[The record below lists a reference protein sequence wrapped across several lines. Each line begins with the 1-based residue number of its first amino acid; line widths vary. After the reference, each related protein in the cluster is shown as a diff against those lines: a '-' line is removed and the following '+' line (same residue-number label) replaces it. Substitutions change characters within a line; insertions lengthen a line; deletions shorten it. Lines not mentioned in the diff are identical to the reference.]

1 MTPRL
6 QKIGIVTGEY
16 PPMQGGVGDFSREL
30 AAALAAQGH
39 EVHVIT
45 RTAAQAES
53 QPFQVH
59 PAIDHWGWE
68 CLAQVID
75 LARYLGL
82 DALDIQYQAAAYD
95 LRPAIHFLTWR
106 IRPGLAWLRP
116 RGLSHLALAVTFHD
130 LKVPYLFPKAG
141 RLRDW
146 VVTNLARRA
155 DVAIVTNRAD
165 ELELNRRQVEPV
177 VRIPIGSNIGPSLPV
192 DYDRDAWRERLG
204 LRPDDFLLGY
214 FGFLNEKKG
223 GETLVRALARLE
235 DKVHLL
241 FIGGLIGSSDP
252 TNRAYLE
259 RVERL
264 IVQFGLQERVHRTGY
279 VPAQEVSAAFAAV
292 DLCVLPY
299 SEGVS
304 FHHGTLMAALA
315 HGCPIVSTTPRVGL
329 PELRPGYNISLIQP
343 ENPVALAEAITSL
356 IAAPAALARL
366 AQGAVELSARFTW
379 DHIAART
386 AELFESLRG

>member
-1 MTPRL
+1 MMGRS

-30 AAALAAQGH
+30 AAALAARGH
-39 EVHVIT
+39 EVHIIT
-45 RTAAQAES
+45 RTAAQAQSE
-53 QPFQVH
+53 PFPVH
-59 PAIDHWGWE
+59 PAVDHWGWE
-68 CLAQVID
+68 CLAQIVD
-75 LARYLGL
+75 LTRYLKL
-82 DALDIQYQAAAYD
+82 DVLDIQYQAAAYD

-106 IRPGLAWLRP
+106 LRPGLSWFAP
-116 RGLSHLALAVTFHD
+116 RGLSDLVLAVTFHD

-165 ELELNRRQVEPV
+165 ELELKRRQVEPV
-177 VRIPIGSNIGPSLPV
+177 ARIPIGSNITPFFADG
-192 DYDRDAWRERLG
+192 YDRDVWRERLG
-204 LRPDDFLLGY
+204 LCPNDFLLGY

-223 GETLVRALARLE
+223 GETLVRALARLDE
-235 DKVHLL
+235 RVHLL
-241 FIGGLIGSSDP
+241 FIGGMIGSSDP

-264 IVQFGLQERVHRTGY
+264 IAQFGLQERVHRTGY

-315 HGCPIVSTTPRVGL
+315 HGRPVVTTTPRVSL
-329 PELRPGYNISLIQP
+329 PELRPGHNISLVQP
-343 ENPVALAEAITSL
+343 ENPVALAEAIASL
-356 IAAPAALARL
+356 VAAPETLARL
-366 AQGAVELSARFTW
+366 AEGAVELSARFSW

-386 AELFESLRG
+386 AQLFESPRR